1 MPHGDGQP
9 EKGNHIMSDTATT
22 TTQTT
27 TEPNGT
33 GAGGETKPNGDA
45 DQVDYKAKYEE
56 AIGHSRTWEQRAK
69 ENKAAA
75 DELTQLKEAQKTDEQ
90 KRQER
95 EAERDRELAELKA
108 DKLRSE
114 VAEAKSDPE
123 KGIHV
128 PAHLL
133 RGSTREELEKS
144 ADELIKFKGAPA
156 EKQRVV
162 VRREATATAN
172 SKTNPAREAKRGW
185 LQSLLGDND

>member
-1 MPHGDGQP
+1 
-9 EKGNHIMSDTATT
+9 MSKTVTT
-22 TTQTT
+22 NTQTT
-27 TEPNGT
+27 TEPNG
-33 GAGGETKPNGDA
+33 AGEGSAAEPNGDA
-45 DQVDYKAKYEE
+45 EPVDYKAKYEE

-69 ENKAAA
+69 DNKAAA

-108 DKLRSE
+108 EKLRAE

-128 PAHLL
+128 PAKLL
-133 RGSTREELEKS
+133 RGSTREELEAS
-144 ADELIKFKGAPA
+144 ADELIKFKGDPA

-162 VRREATATAN
+162 VRREATAGAN